1 MQKLN
6 NMKLLRS
13 TLLLLAV
20 AIAFAACKKSTDKS
34 SETTQGE
41 MISQEEIEKGFEEVI
56 FPLPEPMSVY
66 QMLENIGASY
76 AKEALN
82 PVASAEKYFTSNIK
96 SVNVGVYG
104 ADLSYTL
111 VYNKKD
117 DIDLYSKTLK
127 KLVDDLDIKVNYR
140 SLVSE
145 ESKEMAMSN
154 DSLIKLSSEI
164 FFDIYEFLYKESDP
178 AMAVLMANGFYVEG
192 LYIATHISEETFNN
206 IEMVKIIYGQSKPL
220 EEIIKLNE
228 KFGDNEY
235 ISAIQG
241 SLIKLKELYDST
253 DGSLTEEQLKQI
265 TTIIE
270 SIRESM
276 VS

>member
-1 MQKLN
+1 
-6 NMKLLRS
+6 MKLLRS